1 MGAIIRDDNW
11 GVYVFGQYQF
21 AQNWYAGIRY
31 DYTDFPN
38 LEVRHQTDSD
48 WAISPYVTWYLYEAL
63 RLRLEY
69 QHLDRDHVGR
79 DDTEDA
85 ILLGLTFYF
94 GAHPPH
100 PYWVNR

>member
-1 MGAIIRDDNW
+1 
-11 GVYVFGQYQF
+11 
-21 AQNWYAGIRY
+21 
-31 DYTDFPN
+31 
-38 LEVRHQTDSD
+38 VRHQTDSD

-69 QHLDRDHVGR
+69 QHLDRDQMGR

-85 ILLGLTFYF
+85 IFLGLTFYI